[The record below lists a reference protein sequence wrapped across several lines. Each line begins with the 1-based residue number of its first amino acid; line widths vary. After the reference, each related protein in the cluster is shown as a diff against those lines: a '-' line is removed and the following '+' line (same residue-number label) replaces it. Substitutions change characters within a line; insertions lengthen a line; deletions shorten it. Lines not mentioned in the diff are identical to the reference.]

1 MENKGNDR
9 NRAKLSRN
17 PNTSINKNT
26 HTVTIMKTTMTNIG
40 TIKREIL
47 IIERIATMKKNIIRK
62 IRITNNKKLRE
73 LQIATIQ
80 KEAFKSS
87 PLIQK

>member
-1 MENKGNDR
+1 
-9 NRAKLSRN
+9 
-17 PNTSINKNT
+17 
-26 HTVTIMKTTMTNIG
+26 MTNIG

-73 LQIATIQ
+73 LKIATIQ
-80 KEAFKSS
+80 KEAIKSS

>member
-1 MENKGNDR
+1 
-9 NRAKLSRN
+9 
-17 PNTSINKNT
+17 
-26 HTVTIMKTTMTNIG
+26 MKTTMTNIG

-47 IIERIATMKKNIIRK
+47 IIERIATLKKNIIRK

-73 LQIATIQ
+73 LKIATIQ
-80 KEAFKSS
+80 KEAIKSS